1 MSTGYITASLDTT
14 RRKYV
19 GSECTVSVTVR
30 NSSGVVTS
38 PTSITFKYRYQSQN
52 RNGGIAGSNEISV
65 SLVNTG
71 TGTYTATF
79 KPERPGV
86 INYRIASTTPTAAYE
101 DNISIADSRF
111 SLTGA

>member
-19 GSECTVSVTVR
+19 GSECIVSISVF
-30 NSSGVVTS
+30 NSAGE
-38 PTSITFKYRYQSQN
+38 PITPATIEFHWRTQIHNY
-52 RNGGIAGSNEISV
+52 NENAV

-79 KPERPGV
+79 KPQRPGV
-86 INYRIASTTPTAAYE
+86 ISYRIDSTTPTTAYE
-101 DNISIADSRF
+101 GNISIADSRF
-111 SLTGA
+111 TLKGA